1 MRFDPDCT
9 TRDGVARYL
18 HHRALQLLADGF
30 TCPVAAVTP
39 LLHDGVEWGAA
50 GVVERDGAA
59 YHSVYVYAQ
68 HRGSGHMRRFFAEF
82 TGRIVTTPGCEIEAA
97 LTALGADFVVAG
109 QHTTTPEYAAIS
121 AHYGDRRARRSGAS
135 RCCAGWARASGR
147 SGRSASTPSSS
158 PTKTSPP
165 PISLP

>member
-121 AHYGDRRARRSGAS
+121 AHYGDRRA
-135 RCCAGWARASGR
+135 AG
-147 SGRSASTPSSS
+147 
-158 PTKTSPP
+158 
-165 PISLP
+165 